1 MSDAWFANGKESCM
15 RISRTRLWAAGLV
28 AFLLGF
34 PFTEKVFAGAG
45 DIVQSSLDLGLAI
58 ADSAGGS

>member
-1 MSDAWFANGKESCM
+1 MSLS
-15 RISRTRLWAAGLV
+15 RIRLWAAGLV

-34 PFTEKVFAGAG
+34 PLSEKVMADA
-45 DIVQSSLDLGLAI
+45 LDVLDASIGLGLAI

>member
-1 MSDAWFANGKESCM
+1 MQTGLKGKEIM
-15 RISRTRLWAAGLV
+15 RFDRIRLWAAGLV

-34 PFTEKVFAGAG
+34 PLSDKVLASAG
-45 DIVQSSLDLGLAI
+45 DIIDSSLGLGLAI

>member
-1 MSDAWFANGKESCM
+1 M
-15 RISRTRLWAAGLV
+15 RLSRVRFWAAGLV

-34 PFTEKVFAGAG
+34 PFSEKVFARTSDLIG
-45 DIVQSSLDLGLAI
+45 SSIDLGLSI